1 MARQPIKNVQQVQ
14 QTVQPATQ
22 PELDNAQRPVF
33 YSIPSASGAVDPTL
47 RESTNTGDGTTS
59 LVGLLNPPQE
69 SANNQLPPTATDLN
83 ADQQA
88 PEETPYW
95 KVVEENLAPTMISMI
110 ERTVDE
116 EVFEVDLE
124 YTPEMRQEDADE
136 FFREYGTGTPW
147 EANQLGSAR
156 SPAHMEMLKGKV
168 LDLRERNARAGERP
182 SAAILGGLFDI
193 DILAGFGGF
202 GIATKAGRAANI
214 ATRGIQGAAA
224 GAGIYAYN
232 ESTADLDMRTPEER
246 LWDVGTFA
254 LTRAFVSAPA
264 VTKSTARLDAAIDA
278 ERKAVSPTKEVPP
291 EITYTPVQT
300 GVKTESAPPD
310 LGALKY
316 EPVTEAVET
325 PTVHVDKEPDKP
337 SVFLSVEGGAYLEY
351 YTKTSRKDDVVLPE
365 NTYQVVSVGVPKD
378 MQGQGIA
385 KAMYKQ
391 AIANAV
397 ADNKRFISDNSVSA
411 EALQVYKALEKDGYV
426 FKYNITD
433 DTAKEAT
440 EWEGVPTTQY
450 INYDRTPIVELV
462 STPRQSQ
469 KINDVTAGVSGTL
482 PRTALDDLLEGVDLE
497 EAANY
502 VAGSK
507 STKVQHTTLRT
518 SGSGLDSTMSLEQGF
533 AFSADTEARITGT
546 LARIQLMRDEF
557 RKRHPELYTEQA
569 IKEKKVYGIS
579 GSKAR
584 TVADVISRKGE
595 YEVSTHRMEDHV
607 DGNPMYTTEV
617 RDGTMY
623 VTGIV
628 HPDIGT
634 WVGKDPTGKIHD
646 LIDSLETATAKPTT
660 GTGVKTQYQV
670 PSTQSTTVLNP
681 KGYGVLQ
688 QQYVFPKKLQDELN
702 TETTKLAKELT
713 TGAIKTSNTGGYT
726 RTELL
731 KNNLTA
737 NRAAS
742 TADELAYYIGDDP
755 THPAY
760 HLLASVTT
768 EGDNVATAQSAMM
781 NTYGALLVNTELALR
796 AAIKEITG
804 SGRGFL
810 GSVNGKYQE
819 NALSVF
825 KDFQKGMQM
834 LDSKI
839 VAFEGKHA
847 RLPNDKELGTML
859 DSLKITPEA
868 RTDVALKKVMQT
880 YMKSG
885 FAERIYDDAKLL
897 GTFGEDAE
905 KILRRPSYMPVK
917 HNYDAM
923 KKLVDDGKA
932 TWEEVEAFIGSQIV
946 RMYPKLLDPKYAKAG
961 RSFAEVIKGAETAIT
976 NPFKLSVRQVGQHFI
991 ATQRGNAHNL
1001 GDVTSVGMNKT
1012 TMHTMLT
1019 KAGLSADDA
1028 DVVVA
1033 RVFEDQQEVGKSV
1046 YKHGRRRI
1054 AWDWEDFLDTK
1065 SGHRITMA
1073 DIVDNSAMSNLDAYS
1088 RGMAHRNGL
1097 ARYNIKSEA
1106 ELDTIL
1112 ESIYDKAPKGV
1123 DTKELQTFLS
1133 SVKDDLLGNGAG
1145 SEVPKSIRAAQA
1157 IADMFLLAGSGLLS
1171 LVDLTTQLVRTGV
1184 INNFANIHY
1193 GLRAALLPMHK
1204 FTKDEATDL
1213 ADIMTGRLMQGSRWK
1228 WFPTYYTDNYQ
1239 ITGGVYEAAQY
1250 YGQSARFMNLSE
1262 SVKRFQIGI
1271 LANMYISATKKAAAG
1286 SASDIAFLSKKL
1298 NMTDELIKKVTDEWN
1313 THGNKI
1319 DNWNGDVR
1327 IAYEQKI
1334 MHEADNLALAIQ
1346 KGETPAILEYSS
1358 VGKVIFPYMRYAFAA
1373 QQKILRR
1380 TYNRDGSVGLA
1391 LLMAAQIP
1399 VSMMVAMAQNIRNG
1413 KEPDED
1419 LVLGTVRAMS
1429 ALGVLNYPIEL
1440 IMAGLGQNSVTALAP
1455 FSKSYNLI
1463 GQFFNSSGRLQ
1474 DGDYEIEFAD
1484 EVDWH
1489 QVLKNSPL
1497 NAATPLHYLYLGLN
1511 PED

>member
-1 MARQPIKNVQQVQ
+1 MAKQPIKRVQPVQ
-14 QTVQPATQ
+14 QTVQPAAQ
-22 PELDNAQRPVF
+22 PNVPAAQRPVF
-33 YSIPSASGAVDPTL
+33 YRIPSTAGAVEPTV
-47 RESTNTGDGTTS
+47 RESTTTGDGTTS
-59 LVGLLNPPQE
+59 LVGLLETPE
-69 SANNQLPPTATDLN
+69 GSANNQLPPTATDLN
-83 ADQQA
+83 NNVVA
-88 PEETPYW
+88 PEEPAFGQVL
-95 KVVEENLAPTMISMI
+95 KENLAPTMISMI

-136 FFREYGTGTPW
+136 FFKQYGTGEPW

-156 SPAHMEMLKGKV
+156 SPAHMEMLKSKV
-168 LDLRERNARAGERP
+168 LDLRERNARAAERP
-182 SAAILGGLFDI
+182 APAVLGSAFDI
-193 DILAGFGGF
+193 DWLLGFGGV
-202 GIATKAGRAANI
+202 GIATKSGTLANLV
-214 ATRGIQGAAA
+214 TRGAQGALA
-224 GAGIYAYN
+224 GAGIYTYN
-232 ESTADLDMRTPEER
+232 EATADLDIRTPEAR

-254 LTRAFVSAPA
+254 LSRAFVATAP
-264 VTKSTARLDAAIDA
+264 VTKPVTAGLDKAIDA
-278 ERKAVSPTKEVPP
+278 ERKAIQGTQEVPT

-300 GVKTESAPPD
+300 GVKTETKAPD
-310 LGALKY
+310 LAGMRYTPISDVADEALVVAQKGNTFTGQAIGAGTIVGKTQAKGTPVEELTANFATAPMSPTRLDKFRGDMFKRANADLKGNVLSTTQKLDDTIEVRLATAQRY
-316 EPVTEAVET
+316 DTMEAKT
-325 PTVHVDKEPDKP
+325 HVDTR
-337 SVFLSVEGGAYLEY
+337 VQLV
-351 YTKTSRKDDVVLPE
+351 
-365 NTYQVVSVGVPKD
+365 
-378 MQGQGIA
+378 
-385 KAMYKQ
+385 
-391 AIANAV
+391 
-397 ADNKRFISDNSVSA
+397 
-411 EALQVYKALEKDGYV
+411 KDGEV
-426 FKYNITD
+426 IG
-433 DTAKEAT
+433 A
-440 EWEGVPTTQY
+440 
-450 INYDRTPIVELV
+450 
-462 STPRQSQ
+462 
-469 KINDVTAGVSGTL
+469 
-482 PRTALDDLLEGVDLE
+482 
-497 EAANY
+497 
-502 VAGSK
+502 
-507 STKVQHTTLRT
+507 
-518 SGSGLDSTMSLEQGF
+518 
-533 AFSADTEARITGT
+533 
-546 LARIQLMRDEF
+546 ARIQDGMLDSIAIAKGAKGQDLGYKLLRWLDDNKVANVDEVPDRSKGF
-557 RKRHPELYTEQA
+557 VAIQKRV
-569 IKEKKVYGIS
+569 I
-579 GSKAR
+579 
-584 TVADVISRKGE
+584 ADR
-595 YEVSTHRMEDHV
+595 
-607 DGNPMYTTEV
+607 
-617 RDGTMY
+617 
-623 VTGIV
+623 VT
-628 HPDIGT
+628 PDLT
-634 WVGKDPTGKIHD
+634 
-646 LIDSLETATAKPTT
+646 STT
-660 GTGVKTQYQV
+660 GAGVRTQYQT
-670 PSTQSTTVLNP
+670 PMRTETTVLNP

-688 QQYVFPKKLQDELN
+688 QQRVLPPKLQQELDA
-702 TETTKLAKELT
+702 ETAKLAQELS
-713 TGAIKTSNTGGYT
+713 TGAIKNSNTAGYT
-726 RTELL
+726 RTEIM
-731 KNNLTA
+731 KNNLIVNKLT
-737 NRAAS
+737 S

-768 EGDNVATAQSAMM
+768 EGDNVATAQAAMM

-810 GSVNGKYQE
+810 GSVNGNYQE
-819 NALSVF
+819 NALRVF
-825 KDFQKGMQM
+825 KDFQLGMQK

-859 DSLKITPEA
+859 DTLKITQDA

-932 TWEEVEAFIGSQIV
+932 TWEEVEAFVGSQIV
-946 RMYPKLLDPKYAKAG
+946 RMYPKLLDPNYAKAG
-961 RSFAEVIKGAETAIT
+961 RSFADVLKGAETAIT

-991 ATQRGNAHNL
+991 ATQRGNAHSL

-1019 KAGLSADDA
+1019 KAGLSSDDA

-1073 DIVDNSAMSNLDAYS
+1073 DIVDNSAMSNLDAYA

-1106 ELDTIL
+1106 ELDNIL
-1112 ESIYDKAPKGV
+1112 ESIYERAPKGV
-1123 DTKELQTFLS
+1123 DTNDLQKFLS
-1133 SVKDDLLGNGAG
+1133 DTKDDLLGNGAG
-1145 SEVPKSIRAAQA
+1145 SDVPKSIRAAQA
-1157 IADMFLLAGSGLLS
+1157 LADMFLLAGSGLLT
-1171 LVDLTTQLVRTGV
+1171 LVDMTSQVVRTGV
-1184 INNFANIHY
+1184 IKNFSNIHY
-1193 GLRAALLPMHK
+1193 GLRAALSPMSK

-1228 WFPTYYTDNYQ
+1228 WFPTYYSDNFQ
-1239 ITGGVYEAAQY
+1239 ITGGIYEAAQY

-1262 SVKRFQIGI
+1262 TAKRFQIGI

-1286 SASDIAFLSKKL
+1286 SAADIAFLRNKL
-1298 NMTDELIKKVTDEWN
+1298 NMTDDLIKRVTTEWN
-1313 THGNKI
+1313 KHGNKI
-1319 DNWNGDVR
+1319 DDWNGDVR

-1334 MHEADNLALAIQ
+1334 MHEADNLALTIQ
-1346 KGETPAILEYSS
+1346 KGETPAILEYNS
-1358 VGKVIFPYMRYAFAA
+1358 VGKVIFPYMRYAFAV
-1373 QQKILRR
+1373 QQKMLRR

-1391 LLMAAQIP
+1391 ILMAAQIP
-1399 VSMMVAMAQNIRNG
+1399 VAMMVAMAQNIRNG
-1413 KEPDED
+1413 KEPDDE
-1419 LVLGTVRAMS
+1419 LVLGTIRAMS

-1474 DGDYEIEFAD
+1474 DGDYEVEFAD
-1484 EVDWH
+1484 EVDWG

-1497 NAATPLHYLYLGLN
+1497 NAATPLHYIYLGFN